1 MHNRKDSIEISLVD
15 VTEDSVSMEFIVT
28 VSDGDE
34 DVRSGPRSPAAMD
47 GAFVS
52 SCHPNMPPNLV
63 IIIFFSSLALDIF
76 INFW

>member
-1 MHNRKDSIEISLVD
+1 MVD
-15 VTEDSVSMEFIVT
+15 VIEDSVSMEFIVT

-52 SCHPNMPPNLV
+52 SCHPKITANLV
-63 IIIFFSSLALDIF
+63 IVVFFPP
-76 INFW
+76 